1 MDGETCGCGVL
12 GRNGKDGEA
21 FGKDGEKV
29 DGKVS
34 CWDVVEVLGCSVV
47 VATEVEGC
55 EG

>member
-21 FGKDGEKV
+21 CGEDGENV
-29 DGKVS
+29 DGKVNS
-34 CWDVVEVLGCSVV
+34 WRVVGVLGCAVV
-47 VATEVEGC
+47 VATEVGDC